1 MTKGAVQGSVELTKS
16 AVSSGVTTVM
26 GSTVGQMVASGV
38 GSMLEKSEELVDHYL
53 PMTDEEL
60 GEDLIQNVADGAR
73 TGSVWRSVV
82 GQGLS

>member
-60 GEDLIQNVADGAR
+60 GEDLIQNVDGAC